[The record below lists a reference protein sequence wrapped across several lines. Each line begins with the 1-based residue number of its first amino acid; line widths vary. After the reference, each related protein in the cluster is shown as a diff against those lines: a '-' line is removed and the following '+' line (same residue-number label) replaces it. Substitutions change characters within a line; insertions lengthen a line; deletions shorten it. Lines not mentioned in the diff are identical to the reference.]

1 METLLR
7 QFATTAADTE
17 GTSDIL
23 SGLGID
29 GMMLLMQAIAF
40 LLLVWALKRFVYP
53 IFLKVIDERQAKI
66 EESTK
71 AADEAKKAADNAST
85 EVAELLAEARKEA
98 ADIVA
103 TAKTE
108 ATSMIDAAE
117 AKSKTKA
124 EAILSSARDDIN
136 KEVAAARDALHN
148 DMIDLVA
155 QATEK
160 VVGAHISADIDA
172 KLIKQSVKEG
182 GR

>member
-7 QFATTAADTE
+7 QFATAADTE

-29 GMMLLMQAIAF
+29 GTMLLMQVIAF
-40 LLLVWALKRFVYP
+40 LLLLWALKKFVYP
-53 IFLKVIDERQAKI
+53 TFVKVIDERQAKI

-71 AADEAKKAADNAST
+71 AADEAKKAADNASA

-108 ATSMIDAAE
+108 ATSMLESAE
-117 AKSKTKA
+117 VKSKTKA
-124 EAILSSARDDIN
+124 EAIVASARDDIN
-136 KEVAAARDALHN
+136 KEVAAARNTLYN
-148 DMIDLVA
+148 DMVDFVA

-160 VVGAHISADIDA
+160 VVGAHVSADIDA
-172 KLIKQSVKEG
+172 KLIKQAIKEDA
-182 GR
+182 R